1 MNWDDDWNLV
11 NNPDYRGLTWR
22 QLRRM
27 LTTFLM
33 RHWIPLAW
41 AALPTAGEPLVLGE
55 YWLPSTRTT
64 PHTERGKKHDDPHR
78 TSCPFGL
85 GSSRRNTKRVPT
97 PDGVPFD
104 VERHPS
110 GS

>member
-33 RHWIPLAW
+33 RHWIPPRLGG
-41 AALPTAGEPLVLGE
+41 AAHCRRAARARGVLVAIDADHA
-55 YWLPSTRTT
+55 T
-64 PHTERGKKHDDPHR
+64 H
-78 TSCPFGL
+78 
-85 GSSRRNTKRVPT
+85 
-97 PDGVPFD
+97 
-104 VERHPS
+104 
-110 GS
+110 